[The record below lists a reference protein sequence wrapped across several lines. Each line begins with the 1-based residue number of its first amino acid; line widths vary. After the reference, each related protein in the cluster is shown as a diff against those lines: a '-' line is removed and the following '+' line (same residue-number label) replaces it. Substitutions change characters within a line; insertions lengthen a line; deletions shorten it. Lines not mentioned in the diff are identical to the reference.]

1 MVRCGKSLT
10 ACSFIKTGNKDKVK
24 ENQTWNTNKNV
35 NCESYNVIYLLECD
49 KDNCRRRYVG

>member
-1 MVRCGKSLT
+1 MVRYGKSLT
-10 ACSFIKTGNKDKVK
+10 ACPFIKTGNKDKVK